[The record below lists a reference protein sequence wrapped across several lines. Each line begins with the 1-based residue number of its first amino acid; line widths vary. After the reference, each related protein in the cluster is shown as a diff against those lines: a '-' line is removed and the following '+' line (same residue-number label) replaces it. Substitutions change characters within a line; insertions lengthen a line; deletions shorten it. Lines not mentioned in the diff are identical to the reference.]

1 MPVFAYQG
9 LSPDGRTVSGIV
21 DAENVRAARL
31 KLRRT
36 GVYPTAVHETEVEP
50 EGKRRRITLST
61 RITFERVSAQDLSI
75 LTRQLSTLTAAGLP
89 LVESLSALID
99 QVDREGLKRILSQI
113 RERVNEGSSLADAM
127 GEHPRIFNDLF
138 VNMVRAGEASGA
150 LDIVLLRLADYT
162 ETSARLRSRVRSAL
176 TYPLVMTV
184 IGGGV
189 LLFLLTYVVP
199 KITRVF
205 TQSKQVLPLPTRL
218 LLGTS
223 QFLASYWWVFAI
235 LGIAAGFAIRQWIR
249 TDAGREKVDG
259 WSLRV
264 PIFGRLLQKIAVA
277 RFARTLSTLLASGIG
292 LLPSLDIVKNVVAN
306 RLIFHAIEDARDAI
320 REGQPIAPPLKRSGL
335 FPPLVVHMIAVGE
348 RSGEL
353 EAMLGKAADTYEGD
367 VDTTVAALTSL
378 LEPVMIVFMGGV
390 VGFIVIA
397 ILLPIFQMSQIVH

>member
-36 GVYPTAVHETEVEP
+36 GVYPTAVHETAVEP
-50 EGKRRRITLST
+50 ERKEGRFNLSR

-75 LTRQLSTLTAAGLP
+75 LTRQLSTLTSAGLP
-89 LVESLSALID
+89 LVESLSALIE

-150 LDIVLLRLADYT
+150 LDVVLLRLADYA
-162 ETSARLRSRVRSAL
+162 EASARLQSRVRSAL
-176 TYPLVMTV
+176 TYPFVMTF

-218 LLGTS
+218 LLATS
-223 QFLASYWWVFAI
+223 QFLASYWWIFAI
-235 LGIAAGFAIRQWIR
+235 LAIGAAFALRAWIR
-249 TDAGREKVDG
+249 TERGREKVDG

-277 RFARTLSTLLASGIG
+277 RFARTLSTLLASGIA

-306 RLIFHAIEDARDAI
+306 RLIFHAIEGARDAI
-320 REGQPIAPPLKRSGL
+320 REGQPIAPPLKRSGV
-335 FPPLVVHMIAVGE
+335 FPPLIVHMIAVGE

-353 EAMLGKAADTYEGD
+353 EAMLGKAADTYEGE

-397 ILLPIFQMSQIVH
+397 ILLPIFQMSQIVR

>member
-1 MPVFAYQG
+1 
-9 LSPDGRTVSGIV
+9 
-21 DAENVRAARL
+21 
-31 KLRRT
+31 
-36 GVYPTAVHETEVEP
+36 
-50 EGKRRRITLST
+50 
-61 RITFERVSAQDLSI
+61 
-75 LTRQLSTLTAAGLP
+75 
-89 LVESLSALID
+89 
-99 QVDREGLKRILSQI
+99 
-113 RERVNEGSSLADAM
+113 VNEGSSLADAM

-162 ETSARLRSRVRSAL
+162 ETTARLRSRVRSAL

-205 TQSKQVLPLPTRL
+205 TQSKQVMPLPTRL

-223 QFLASYWWVFAI
+223 QFLASYWWAFAI
-235 LGIAAGFAIRQWIR
+235 LAIAAGFALRQWIR
-249 TDAGREKVDG
+249 TEAGREKVDG
-259 WSLRV
+259 WSLRL

-306 RLIFHAIEDARDAI
+306 RLIFRAIEEARDAI

-378 LEPVMIVFMGGV
+378 LEPVMIVFMGAV